1 MPATLEG
8 RPKDIIAGKNYA
20 HLAIPRQDG
29 TVQTVIV
36 WAHTDDGNVTLNS
49 SEGRTWPENLRK
61 AGTATVTVMAD
72 GDPYEW
78 VSVTGRLVEDTH
90 EGADEQINALAKKY
104 IDQDVYPYRV
114 PGEQRVKFALR
125 PERVHYNP
133 PKIGVRAARRR
144 GAGSPPGTRI
154 CGGCNR
160 YKLLVAWLERS
171 IRRAEES
178 HGYCRGNC

>member
-1 MPATLEG
+1 MPDALEG
-8 RPKDIIAGKNYA
+8 RPRDIIAGRNYA

-36 WAHTDDGNVTLNS
+36 WADTDDGNVTLNS

-90 EGADEQINALAKKY
+90 EGADEQIDALAKKY
-104 IDQDVYPYRV
+104 IDADEYPYRF
-114 PGEQRVKFALR
+114 PGEQRIKFALR

-133 PKIGVRAARRR
+133 PK
-144 GAGSPPGTRI
+144 
-154 CGGCNR
+154 
-160 YKLLVAWLERS
+160 
-171 IRRAEES
+171 
-178 HGYCRGNC
+178 

>member
-1 MPATLEG
+1 MTATLDG
-8 RPKDIIAGKNYA
+8 RPKEIIAGKNYA

-90 EGADEQINALAKKY
+90 DGADQHIDSLAKKY
-104 IDQDVYPYRV
+104 IGVDSYPYRQE
-114 PGEQRVKFALR
+114 GEQRIKFALA
-125 PERVHYNP
+125 PERVHYNAP
-133 PKIGVRAARRR
+133 Q
-144 GAGSPPGTRI
+144 
-154 CGGCNR
+154 
-160 YKLLVAWLERS
+160 
-171 IRRAEES
+171 
-178 HGYCRGNC
+178 H